1 MITKWTA
8 GSNVKRACKIF
19 SIENNQFLYISK
31 SVAIMVKFPAD
42 LVTFTG
48 EILNGK
54 LHFLCSDKYAT
65 RIMYIW
71 ISQVIYHEF
80 RFHFVCHFVKRVRIW
95 SHSGPQFLHI
105 FPHSNWIRRDAPYLS
120 VFSPNAGKY
129 GSEKTPYVD
138 TFHAVSLNH
147 TEEHKLIWL
156 KQENCKNW
164 GEL

>member
-42 LVTFTG
+42 LVTFTE

-54 LHFLCSDKYAT
+54 LHFLCSDKYTT

-71 ISQVIYHEF
+71 ISQVIHHEF
-80 RFHFVCHFVKRVRIW
+80 RFHFACHFVKRVRIR
-95 SHSGPQFLHI
+95 SHSGPHFLHI
-105 FPHSNWIRRDAPYLS
+105 FPHSNWIRRDASYLS
-120 VFSPNAGKY
+120 VFSPNAGKCGKNANQNTSEY
-129 GSEKTPYVD
+129 GLFLRSMLQTIVY
-138 TFHAVSLNH
+138 TRQGSR
-147 TEEHKLIWL
+147 
-156 KQENCKNW
+156 QEVFY
-164 GEL
+164 